1 MTQSRW
7 VREIFKKQNCRTCCL
22 DLGRVRERSERQTSK
37 FLARIDGEVLL
48 AESWVQNS
56 GKDFSFDIL
65 SSKYVGRILRKQC
78 LASG

>member
-1 MTQSRW
+1 M
-7 VREIFKKQNCRTCCL
+7 

-65 SSKYVGRILRKQC
+65 SSKYVGY
-78 LASG
+78 